1 MEGKL
6 TRSKSDRMLAG
17 VLGGVAAYFN
27 IDATLLRIIF
37 VILTIP
43 VTPLILVYFAAI
55 FIMPN
60 ERRMDE

>member
-37 VILTIP
+37 VVLTIP

-60 ERRMDE
+60 ERRIEE